1 MNPTVRS
8 SIPLIQFNEAN
19 NLLFT
24 IVCYIM
30 VTNKQSCYMYHVDSF
45 CVMIYWLYSKSLIY
59 LQCFFQIFIFFLIVR
74 KINKNNQYNE
84 HPNNKVV

>member
-1 MNPTVRS
+1 MLNSRLGLTFHFHVFCLKNMQKGRSIKNIKCIIKVMNPTVRS
-8 SIPLIQFNEAN
+8 SVPLIQFNEAN

-45 CVMIYWLYSKSLIY
+45 CLMIY
-59 LQCFFQIFIFFLIVR
+59 
-74 KINKNNQYNE
+74 
-84 HPNNKVV
+84 

>member
-45 CVMIYWLYSKSLIY
+45 CVMIY
-59 LQCFFQIFIFFLIVR
+59 
-74 KINKNNQYNE
+74 
-84 HPNNKVV
+84 